1 MDLAPW
7 FGGGLLLA
15 AFLYIPLS
23 AWAATGSWVRAWE
36 AARQYLKIMAGF
48 VVVGGGFGLLMALST
63 YGPAALWA
71 MVTGH

>member
-23 AWAATGSWVRAWE
+23 AWAATESWERAWE

-48 VVVGGGFGLLMALST
+48 VVVGGGFGLLMAFAE
-63 YGPAALWA
+63 YGPLAIWALL
-71 MVTGH
+71 TGR